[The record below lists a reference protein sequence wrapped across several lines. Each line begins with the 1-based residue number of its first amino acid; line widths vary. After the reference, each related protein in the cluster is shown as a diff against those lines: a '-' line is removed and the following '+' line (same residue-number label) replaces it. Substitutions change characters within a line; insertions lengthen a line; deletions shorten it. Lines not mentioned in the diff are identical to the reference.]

1 MIELVNKFVDKGQ
14 TKTTVKDLQGWLLY
28 TFPHS

>member
-1 MIELVNKFVDKGQ
+1 MIELVNKFVNKGQ
-14 TKTTVKDLQGWLLY
+14 TKTTVKDLQGRLLY